1 MSLSLADPV
10 DDAPGAQQFTLAKP
24 AEVVVVDNDQASSL
38 VPALSEDDK
47 NNAGQIAKSFTAE
60 ISRITPKSV
69 EFDNK
74 VNDIL
79 NLAATEIVQSSEGP
93 NRMLERSTT
102 SVQGAKRN
110 GGDVQVR
117 VASTLAELRGTVE
130 DLNPNNSGVG
140 KKFLGIIPMG
150 KKIQRY
156 FQKYES
162 AQGQLNGIIKAL
174 MDGQDELRRDN
185 AALGQEK
192 ENQMKL
198 AYTLNEYAYLAK
210 SLDASLVNEINQ
222 LKANG
227 DVERANALES
237 DVLFYVRQRHQDI
250 LTQIAVS
257 VQSILAMDLIR
268 RNNIELIKGVDRA
281 RTTTVSA
288 LRTAIIVAEAL
299 ANQKLV
305 LDQIDAVNT
314 VTNNMIAQTSQQLRI
329 QTGRI
334 HEQAAN
340 SGVSVETLERAFDD
354 IYATMDEIESFK
366 RTANDSMAKTVG
378 ALESQITRSKP
389 YLEKAQRNQ
398 ALEESRAKGQIGA

>member
-38 VPALSEDDK
+38 VPALTEEDK

-79 NLAATEIVQSSEGP
+79 NLAATEIVESSEGP

-102 SVQGAKRN
+102 SVQGAKRS
-110 GGDVQVR
+110 GGDVQVK
-117 VASTLAELRGTVE
+117 VAGTLAELRGTVE

-222 LKANG
+222 LKSKG
-227 DVERANALES
+227 DIERANALES

-334 HEQAAN
+334 HEQAVN

-366 RTANDSMAKTVG
+366 RNANDAMAKTVG
-378 ALESQITRSKP
+378 ALEGQITRSKP

>member
-38 VPALSEDDK
+38 APALTEEDK

-79 NLAATEIVQSSEGP
+79 NLAATEIVKSSEGP

-117 VASTLAELRGTVE
+117 VAGTLAELRGTVE

-334 HEQAAN
+334 HEQAVN

-366 RTANDSMAKTVG
+366 RNANESMANTVG
-378 ALESQITRSKP
+378 ALEKQITRSKP